1 MVAAAVKTTKT
12 VKEEEEEVTKTRR
25 KTKKTVEPLT
35 LLMKRGKAKV
45 DSMKNLTFSLYGTTT
60 VDGWG
65 VLDFGTVDIPPGK
78 ALYLEADLAGTNRGV
93 LIIPKLFNSGKDVQ
107 LIVPVVNL
115 SREFRTLYGGES
127 LVKGTLVTVA
137 EIAVSI

>member
-1 MVAAAVKTTKT
+1 MVAVKTSKVEEA
-12 VKEEEEEVTKTRR
+12 VKKRR
-25 KTKKTVEPLT
+25 TTKKTVEPLT

-45 DSMKNLTFSLYGTTT
+45 DSTKNLTFSLYGTTT

-93 LIIPKLFNSGKDVQ
+93 LIVPKLFNSGQDVQ

-115 SREFRTLYGGES
+115 SREFKTLYGGEE
-127 LVKGTLVTVA
+127 LVKGILVTAA
-137 EIAVSI
+137 EIAVSV

>member
-1 MVAAAVKTTKT
+1 MVAAVKTTKT
-12 VKEEEEEVTKTRR
+12 VGEEEAPKTRR
-25 KTKKTVEPLT
+25 KTKKTVEPVT

-137 EIAVSI
+137 EIAVSV

>member
-1 MVAAAVKTTKT
+1 MVAVKTNTTKT
-12 VKEEEEEVTKTRR
+12 VKEEEETIKTRR
-25 KTKKTVEPLT
+25 KKQTVEPLT

-45 DSMKNLTFSLYGTTT
+45 DETKHLTFSLYGTTT

-78 ALYLEADLAGTNRGV
+78 ALYLEAELAGTNRGV
-93 LIIPKLFNSGKDVQ
+93 LIVPKLFNAGKDVQ
-107 LIVPVVNL
+107 LIVPVINL
-115 SREFRTLYGGES
+115 SREFRTLYGGEA

-137 EIAVSI
+137 ELGVSI

>member
-1 MVAAAVKTTKT
+1 MAANKTSKVEEAVKK
-12 VKEEEEEVTKTRR
+12 RR
-25 KTKKTVEPLT
+25 TTKKTVEPLT

-45 DSMKNLTFSLYGTTT
+45 DSTKNLTFSLYGTTT

-93 LIIPKLFNSGKDVQ
+93 LIVPKLFNAGNDVQ

-115 SREFRTLYGGES
+115 SREFKTLYGGEA
-127 LVKGTLVTVA
+127 LVKGILVTAA
-137 EIAVSI
+137 EIAVGV

>member
-1 MVAAAVKTTKT
+1 MAANKTKAV
-12 VKEEEEEVTKTRR
+12 EEAIKTRR
-25 KTKKTVEPLT
+25 TTKKKTVEPLT

-45 DSMKNLTFSLYGTTT
+45 DSTKNLTFSLYGTTT

-93 LIIPKLFNSGKDVQ
+93 LIVPKLFNAGNDVQ

-115 SREFRTLYGGES
+115 SREFKTLYGGEA
-127 LVKGTLVTVA
+127 LVKGILVTAA
-137 EIAVSI
+137 EIAVGV

>member
-1 MVAAAVKTTKT
+1 MVAVKTNTSK
-12 VKEEEEEVTKTRR
+12 VVEEAVKTRR
-25 KTKKTVEPLT
+25 TTKKTVEPLT

-45 DSMKNLTFSLYGTTT
+45 DSTKNLTFSLYGTTT
-60 VDGWG
+60 IDGWG

-93 LIIPKLFNSGKDVQ
+93 LIVPKLFNAGNDVQ

-115 SREFRTLYGGES
+115 SREFKTLYGGEA
-127 LVKGTLVTVA
+127 LVKGILVTAA
-137 EIAVSI
+137 EIAVGV

>member
-1 MVAAAVKTTKT
+1 MVAVKATNKVEEAVKKRRTTK
-12 VKEEEEEVTKTRR
+12 KP
-25 KTKKTVEPLT
+25 VEPLT

-45 DSMKNLTFSLYGTTT
+45 DSTKNLTFSLYGTTT

-93 LIIPKLFNSGKDVQ
+93 LIVPKLFNAGKDVQ

-115 SREFRTLYGGES
+115 SREFKTLYGGEE
-127 LVKGTLVTVA
+127 LVKGILVTAA
-137 EIAVSI
+137 EIAVSV

>member
-1 MVAAAVKTTKT
+1 MVAVKATKT
-12 VKEEEEEVTKTRR
+12 VEEAIKTRR

-45 DSMKNLTFSLYGTTT
+45 DSTKNLTFSLYGTTT

-93 LIIPKLFNSGKDVQ
+93 LIVPKLFNAGKDVQ

-115 SREFRTLYGGES
+115 SREFKTLYGGEE
-127 LVKGTLVTVA
+127 LVKGILVTAA
-137 EIAVSI
+137 EIAVSV

>member
-1 MVAAAVKTTKT
+1 MVAVKTSK
-12 VKEEEEEVTKTRR
+12 VEEVVKKRR
-25 KTKKTVEPLT
+25 TTKKTVEPLT

-45 DSMKNLTFSLYGTTT
+45 DSTKNLTFSLYGTTT

-93 LIIPKLFNSGKDVQ
+93 LIVPKLFNAGKDVQ

-115 SREFRTLYGGES
+115 SREFKTLYGGEE
-127 LVKGTLVTVA
+127 LVKGILVTVA
-137 EIAVSI
+137 EIAVSV

>member
-12 VKEEEEEVTKTRR
+12 VKEEEAATKTRR

-93 LIIPKLFNSGKDVQ
+93 LIIPKLFNAGKDVQ

>member
-1 MVAAAVKTTKT
+1 MVVVANKTKAVEEAV
-12 VKEEEEEVTKTRR
+12 VKKRR
-25 KTKKTVEPLT
+25 TTKKTVEPLT

-45 DSMKNLTFSLYGTTT
+45 DSTKNLTFSLYGTTT

-93 LIIPKLFNSGKDVQ
+93 LIVPKLFNAGKDVQ
-107 LIVPVVNL
+107 LIVPVINL
-115 SREFRTLYGGES
+115 SREFKTLYGGEE
-127 LVKGTLVTVA
+127 LVKGILVTVA
-137 EIAVSI
+137 EIAVSV

>member
-1 MVAAAVKTTKT
+1 MVAVKTNTTKT
-12 VKEEEEEVTKTRR
+12 VKEEEETIKTRR
-25 KTKKTVEPLT
+25 KKQTVEPLT

-45 DSMKNLTFSLYGTTT
+45 DETKHLTFSLYGTTT

-93 LIIPKLFNSGKDVQ
+93 LIIPKLFNAGKDVQ
-107 LIVPVVNL
+107 LIVPVINL
-115 SREFRTLYGGES
+115 SREFRTLYGGEA

-137 EIAVSI
+137 ELGVSI

>member
-1 MVAAAVKTTKT
+1 MVMAANKTKT
-12 VKEEEEEVTKTRR
+12 AVEEAPKTRR
-25 KTKKTVEPLT
+25 KTKKVVEALVI
-35 LLMKRGKAKV
+35 KKGKCKV
-45 DSMKNLTFSLYGTTT
+45 TENEMIFSLYGTTT

-93 LIIPKLFNSGKDVQ
+93 LIIPKLFNAGKDVQ

-137 EIAVSI
+137 EIAVSV

>member
-1 MVAAAVKTTKT
+1 MVMAANKTKAVEEAVKKRRTTK
-12 VKEEEEEVTKTRR
+12 KQ
-25 KTKKTVEPLT
+25 TVEPLT

-45 DSMKNLTFSLYGTTT
+45 DSTKNLTFSLYGTTT
-60 VDGWG
+60 IDGWG

-93 LIIPKLFNSGKDVQ
+93 LIVLKLFNAGKDVQ

-115 SREFRTLYGGES
+115 SREFKTLYGGEE
-127 LVKGTLVTVA
+127 LVKGILVTAA
-137 EIAVSI
+137 EIAVSV